1 MKVTQYHT
9 LRWTN
14 MALGFVPSPYLRP
27 GSMVFYYCAI
37 ASLILI
43 TLLAGWPLVGKVRE
57 VSSPSNHHEK
67 RDSFPEHP
75 FFSGKF
81 QRLRHHFNSIP
92 PSSSVL
98 GSKLVMLGMVIPPL
112 MTGIQKNGY
121 MKFETL
127 LGLISLSPTIGEI
140 IYSSMISMITIH
152 GLLPNVF
159 GIITIF
165 QRLRHH
171 FSTSS
176 III

>member
-1 MKVTQYHT
+1 MGCIICINIMYNISYILHVQATCSSLTALLSEVTQYHT

-14 MALGFVPSPYLRP
+14 MALGFVPSPYVRP

-37 ASLILI
+37 ASLVLI
-43 TLLAGWPLVGKVRE
+43 TLLTGWPLVGKVRE

-127 LGLISLSPTIGEI
+127 L
-140 IYSSMISMITIH
+140 
-152 GLLPNVF
+152 
-159 GIITIF
+159 
-165 QRLRHH
+165 RW
-171 FSTSS
+171 
-176 III
+176 